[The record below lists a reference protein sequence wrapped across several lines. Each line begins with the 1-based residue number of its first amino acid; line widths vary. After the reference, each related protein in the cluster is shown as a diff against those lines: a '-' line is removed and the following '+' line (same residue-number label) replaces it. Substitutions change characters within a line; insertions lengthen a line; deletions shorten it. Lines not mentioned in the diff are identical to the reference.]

1 MELDIYDLKI
11 LQHLKKNAR
20 KTLKE
25 LEAEIDLK
33 VSTIH
38 NRIKRLEDSN
48 VIKQYMAI
56 IDHKSLDYNMI
67 SFIMIEFVNQDNQLD
82 QVEVAEQISQLPN
95 VEEVHLVT
103 GEFDILLKVRSKDID
118 DLSLFVTK
126 NLKQIPGVGGSRTFV
141 SLRSVKQYFDEPFLT
156 DLVVNIQ

>member
-1 MELDIYDLKI
+1 MELDMYDLKI
-11 LQHLKKNAR
+11 LQHLKKDAR

-25 LEAEIDLK
+25 LEKEINLK

-38 NRIKRLEDSN
+38 NRIKRLEESN

-56 IDHKSLDYNMI
+56 VDHKSLDYNMV
-67 SFIMIEFVNQDNQLD
+67 SFIMIAFENQDNTLD
-82 QVEVAEQISQLPN
+82 QNHVAIAIGKLAN

-118 DLSLFVTK
+118 DLGIFVTK
-126 NLKQIPGVGGSRTFV
+126 HLKQIPGVGGSRHRRR
-141 SLRSVKQYFDEPFLT
+141 RSPATIRPGGWPRRTVH
-156 DLVVNIQ
+156 IA

>member
-38 NRIKRLEDSN
+38 NRIKRLEDSQ
-48 VIKQYMAI
+48 VIRQYMAI

-67 SFIMIEFVNQDNQLD
+67 SFIMIEFVNRDNQLD
-82 QVEVAEQISQLPN
+82 QVAVAEQISQLPN

-156 DLVVNIQ
+156 DLVVNID